1 MYLTPLQSMLVNK
14 LMPRGFKI
22 ESEENMIKAVEN
34 IRPVAKKQKV
44 SVSENKFN

>member
-1 MYLTPLQSMLVNK
+1 
-14 LMPRGFKI
+14 MPRGFKI

-44 SVSENKFN
+44 SVRKKKLN